1 MVDVTGGNR
10 CVQQNAVLGA
20 SGYAVARCSCI
31 SSVNLIFRD
40 PVHDARRCGQ
50 VSLWRIT
57 REASRE
63 ELGRGGEVEAV
74 QDVTLAAGQ
83 SHGMDDAAQGCVF
96 LYQGT
101 DPKSAKD
108 AFRSQA
114 LFGPRRMGGNRLAVF
129 TLHEGV
135 AGQTH

>member
-1 MVDVTGGNR
+1 REVCWFKILAENT
-10 CVQQNAVLGA
+10 Q
-20 SGYAVARCSCI
+20 
-31 SSVNLIFRD
+31 NLIFRD

-50 VSLWRIT
+50 VSLWGIT

-83 SHGMDDAAQGCVF
+83 LHGMDDAAQVCVF
-96 LYQGT
+96 LHQGT

-114 LFGPRRMGGNRLAVF
+114 LVGLRRMVGDGLA
-129 TLHEGV
+129 TL
-135 AGQTH
+135 TFP

>member
-1 MVDVTGGNR
+1 MWNFERR
-10 CVQQNAVLGA
+10 CREPERSENQR
-20 SGYAVARCSCI
+20 YAR
-31 SSVNLIFRD
+31 SVNLIFRD

-83 SHGMDDAAQGCVF
+83 SHGMDP
-96 LYQGT
+96 Y
-101 DPKSAKD
+101 
-108 AFRSQA
+108 
-114 LFGPRRMGGNRLAVF
+114 GNRPDLAGLPFTFGTACRQTKTQAERFALAVIMARF
-129 TLHEGV
+129 RPGAEIVDFGRSEPNDFWK
-135 AGQTH
+135 